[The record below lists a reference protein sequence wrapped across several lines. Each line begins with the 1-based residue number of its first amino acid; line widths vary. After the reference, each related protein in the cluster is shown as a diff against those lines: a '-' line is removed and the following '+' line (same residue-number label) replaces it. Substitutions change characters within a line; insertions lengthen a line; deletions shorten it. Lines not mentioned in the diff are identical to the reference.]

1 MPSTAK
7 DMVAAARMCFGRPKD
22 KRATELM
29 KRWLDGGCRDWR
41 RESTEDEETVVSAVF
56 AEPIEAQKLR
66 VQIAKNVDRWGFL
79 RRGHKKEH
87 LQFLTVDEYMQHD
100 LGELVLKR
108 ARELIQRGVQM
119 HEDRMDLIA
128 RTRKERFE
136 EKLAAF
142 KAKQRQRH
150 APVLKLCLK
159 SLWDEAGNTV
169 RKKLAGKPFRE
180 DPVARRRR
188 MSRAVEYDRLD
199 EYTAE
204 GEPDWGVKDKK
215 RRLQV
220 TVEM

>member
-22 KRATELM
+22 ERATELM

-41 RESTEDEETVVSAVF
+41 RETTDVADDVVVSAVF

-66 VQIAKNVDRWGFL
+66 VQIAKNVDRWGFI

-87 LQFLTVDEYMQHD
+87 LQFLTVDEYMKHD

-108 ARELIQRGVQM
+108 ARELIQRGVQK
-119 HEDRMDLIA
+119 HEDVMDFRA
-128 RTRKERFE
+128 RIRKERTA
-136 EKLAAF
+136 EKLEAF

-150 APVLKLCLK
+150 APLLKLCLK

-188 MSRAVEYDRLD
+188 MSRAVEFERLD

-204 GEPDWGVKDKK
+204 GEPD
-215 RRLQV
+215 
-220 TVEM
+220 